1 MEHPRTILVVDDDPT
16 VLQAVENYLDDHEY
30 QVVKASLWTEA
41 ITELENSTPDAVLLD
56 LHLPT
61 VQGEV
66 LLDFI
71 RQTYPALPVIIISSN
86 ISSSEMMRLSS
97 LGASGFI
104 RKPFQTDDLLLVL
117 EQVLVDLSAISSGVS
132 KIQEDARSNPF
143 TGSVLE
149 PRTETSP
156 PQALPQQTPSDP
168 LPSDIVPGSGVL
180 DLAKRF
186 YPVTTPTPTTKDTR
200 LKRIRKKKKRHKPA
214 GSALKRLR
222 NFALILVFFFMIGAL
237 IYTLQQGLN
246 IGFLG
251 GMTFNKSL
259 SSPTQQTP

>member
-41 ITELENSTPDAVLLD
+41 ITELENSAPDAVLLD

-71 RQTYPALPVIIISSN
+71 RQTHHALPVIIISSN

-117 EQVLVDLSAISSGVS
+117 EQVLVDLSAVSSGVS
-132 KIQEDARSNPF
+132 KNQEDVRSNPL

-149 PRTETSP
+149 PQTETSP
-156 PQALPQQTPSDP
+156 SQALPQQTPSDP

-180 DLAKRF
+180 NLARRAN
-186 YPVTTPTPTTKDTR
+186 PAITPASNVKGAHTN
-200 LKRIRKKKKRHKPA
+200 RIRKKKKRHKPA
-214 GSALKRLR
+214 GSTLKRLR
-222 NFALILVFFFMIGAL
+222 TFALVLVFFFMIGAL

-246 IGFLG
+246 IGCLCG
-251 GMTFNKSL
+251 ISL